1 MEDHPPAEWR
11 ASVNSPTVQLGVS
24 RAAPRGLSARPA
36 KAPTLPKAGSWRA
49 RFWLIPAIL
58 VRFSRYSAR
67 VGWDALQRQGWQIV
81 QSQLT
86 LDDSLP

>member
-1 MEDHPPAEWR
+1 MAAVPDDSETGGCGLNPPP
-11 ASVNSPTVQLGVS
+11 SD
-24 RAAPRGLSARPA
+24 AAR
-36 KAPTLPKAGSWRA
+36 
-49 RFWLIPAIL
+49 IPAIL

-67 VGWDALQRQGWQIV
+67 LESDPPRRQGWQIV